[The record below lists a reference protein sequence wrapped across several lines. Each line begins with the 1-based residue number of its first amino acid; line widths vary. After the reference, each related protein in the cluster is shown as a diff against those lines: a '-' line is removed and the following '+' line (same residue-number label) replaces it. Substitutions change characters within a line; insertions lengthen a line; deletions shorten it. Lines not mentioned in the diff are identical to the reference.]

1 MFVFIGSQNEN
12 KIVQNSIVICLTYGM
27 KHEGRPCYRKTGA
40 WFGYR
45 KQEHMIRDC
54 PDNKKFI
61 IRMPKKENRE
71 DKHKFFKDGLFAM
84 THSNT

>member
-1 MFVFIGSQNEN
+1 
-12 KIVQNSIVICLTYGM
+12 
-27 KHEGRPCYRKTGA
+27 
-40 WFGYR
+40 
-45 KQEHMIRDC
+45 MIRDC

-84 THSNT
+84 THSNAQATFDVVTCTI

>member
-1 MFVFIGSQNEN
+1 
-12 KIVQNSIVICLTYGM
+12 
-27 KHEGRPCYRKTGA
+27 
-40 WFGYR
+40 
-45 KQEHMIRDC
+45 MIRDC